1 MVRADWSDQNVL
13 GWKLQ
18 LPDSVMCVW
27 REREKN
33 VCVLVRLASC
43 RKSLI
48 KSVTGVTFVESLWT
62 VATHM
67 SNATALSHTHKSHL
81 HELLREAFDRPL
93 EERLDLHYMPANG
106 AYCAGP
112 DTSLPCS
119 TAEEVC
125 QIGYKPVRERLEKS
139 CPLEERGETGR
150 G

>member
-1 MVRADWSDQNVL
+1 
-13 GWKLQ
+13 
-18 LPDSVMCVW
+18 MCVW

-67 SNATALSHTHKSHL
+67 SNATALSLTHKSHL

-112 DTSLPCS
+112 DTSLPPACVKKS
-119 TAEEVC
+119 SICRFLGFFAFRAALC
-125 QIGYKPVRERLEKS
+125 AASAAVRAASASAARLFARFTLS
-139 CPLEERGETGR
+139 SRILI
-150 G
+150 